1 MSVGRTLI
9 LNVEKGNIVDS
20 KISNTEIEEVV
31 KEVVIGV
38 IPRWSPKTSD
48 LIVVKYE
55 HEITLKLPLSKEL
68 YESLH
73 RYGLDRRS
81 PSEVTARIPVYVV
94 SYENRWV
101 GEDLM
106 DDKVYVISPY
116 VNDEIKKE
124 VELLAVDITTSES
137 NSSEDYE

>member
-1 MSVGRTLI
+1 MSAGKTLI
-9 LNVEKGNIVDS
+9 LNVEKGNVLES
-20 KISNTEIEEVV
+20 KILDSEVEEAV
-31 KEVVIGV
+31 KKVVIDV

-73 RYGLDRRS
+73 KYGLDRKS
-81 PSEVTARIPVYVV
+81 PSEVTARIPVYVI

-101 GEDLM
+101 GEDLI
-106 DDKVYVISPY
+106 DDKIYVISPH
-116 VNDEIKKE
+116 VNDEVRKE
-124 VELLAVDITTSES
+124 IELLAVDITTSETS
-137 NSSEDYE
+137 VSEDYE